1 VTIYEALAE
10 PGGMLRYGIPE
21 FRLPRPVLD
30 SEIKQI
36 LELGVI
42 LKTGVKVGVDVT
54 MEELLDIYDAVL
66 VTTGCYDSIALNVP
80 GENLSGVCSGLNFMI
95 DVCSDRH
102 PVVGNRVL
110 VIGAGF
116 TAFDCARSALR
127 LGAEEVE
134 ICLRRTEED
143 LTVTEDEVLE
153 TKMEGVKINALML
166 SRTIIGN
173 GKVEGVE
180 FVRTRPGNIRS
191 DGKREI
197 IPIEGSNLV
206 LPADWV
212 IVATGQRSEAIP
224 SPGEKNDKGVLIADK
239 KYFRTS
245 IKSLYAT
252 GDYLTGPSTVIE
264 AISKGRRA
272 AERISRDLTGRTFRK
287 TVVRMEDT
295 RITDR
300 KRTWDYLPRQDM
312 PTIKP
317 VQKRFKTKN
326 IEVETGYSEEQAK
339 IESKR
344 CYLCYLHYEIDIN
357 RCIYCRYCIDV
368 APRDCIK
375 LVDEIKT
382 NEAGA
387 ITGFVETSY
396 WKNVNAIVIDNARCI
411 RCGECVRVCPVDC
424 ISVTRVEL
432 IERMVEAGR

>member
-1 VTIYEALAE
+1 
-10 PGGMLRYGIPE
+10 
-21 FRLPRPVLD
+21 
-30 SEIKQI
+30 
-36 LELGVI
+36 
-42 LKTGVKVGVDVT
+42 
-54 MEELLDIYDAVL
+54 
-66 VTTGCYDSIALNVP
+66 
-80 GENLSGVCSGLNFMI
+80 
-95 DVCSDRH
+95 
-102 PVVGNRVL
+102 
-110 VIGAGF
+110 
-116 TAFDCARSALR
+116 
-127 LGAEEVE
+127 
-134 ICLRRTEED
+134 
-143 LTVTEDEVLE
+143 
-153 TKMEGVKINALML
+153 MEGVKINALML
-166 SRTIIGN
+166 SQKIIGN

-224 SPGEKNDKGVLIADK
+224 SPGEKNDKGVLIADIQS
-239 KYFRTS
+239 FRTS
-245 IKSLYAT
+245 TKNLYAA

-272 AERISRDLTGRTFRK
+272 AERIARDLTGRTFRE

-295 RITDR
+295 HITDR

-317 VQKRFKTKN
+317 VQKRFKTMN
-326 IEVETGYSEEQAK
+326 VEVETGYSEERAK

-387 ITGFVETSY
+387 ITGFVETSF

-432 IERMVEAGR
+432 TERMVEAGR